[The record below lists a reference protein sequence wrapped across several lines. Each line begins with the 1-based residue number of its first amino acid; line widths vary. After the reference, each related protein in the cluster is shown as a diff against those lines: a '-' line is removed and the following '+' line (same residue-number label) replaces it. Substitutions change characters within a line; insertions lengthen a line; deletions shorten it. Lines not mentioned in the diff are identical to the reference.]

1 MFGETGGTVLVSGTS
16 TSGYL
21 IKRVNQTTGVTEND
35 STRVFHVTLISGT
48 GTASTLQIYN
58 GSAATIPTIIVTGTS
73 GSSIANRSVDS
84 DYGVFGQS
92 FPLGAYY
99 VTDSNLSQAA
109 IVCKADKI

>member
-1 MFGETGGTVLVSGTS
+1 MFGETVGTILVSNTS

-21 IKRVNQTTGVTEND
+21 IQRKNVTTGVTEND
-35 STRVFHVTLISGT
+35 ATRIFHITLVSGT
-48 GTASTLQIYN
+48 GTASSLQVYN

-99 VTDSNLSQAA
+99 VTDANLSQAA